1 MKPDMTFSDSGMH
14 KGVIHCE
21 RCMRRIA
28 RVDSINMSQKS
39 GKRGPEMFKDALK
52 LLEK

>member
-1 MKPDMTFSDSGMH
+1 MTFSESGKH
-14 KGVIHCE
+14 RGVITCE
-21 RCMRRIA
+21 RCLKRMA

-39 GKRGPEMFKDALK
+39 GKRGPAMFRDAMK